1 VGGRQELAGI
11 FATGPGGL
19 VPLTIHR
26 YGSSDARTVVLV
38 HGLTEAGTTWPD
50 LVGHWGDNWH
60 VLAPD
65 LRGHGQSPRFT
76 EDEVAPAPE
85 VLLADVIT
93 VVDAQ
98 PAACD
103 TNARCAR
110 L

>member
-1 VGGRQELAGI
+1 MLTDRDAAEDPPVRQLEREDRG
-11 FATGPGGL
+11 
-19 VPLTIHR
+19 
-26 YGSSDARTVVLV
+26 ARA
-38 HGLTEAGTTWPD
+38 GLTEAGTTWPD